1 MLAAINGKRE
11 DDARESSRPLH
22 SRKVFLASVAMVA
35 LLAVIAI
42 IRIVSSYS
50 HTAQGFDEPAH
61 VGAAIEFLD
70 KGTYTLD
77 PVHPPLSRIAIGI
90 PLYLDGA
97 RYPNIAGP
105 DGRDYNVVGDAVL
118 NQSGHYLRRLIL
130 ARLGNLPFFVLA
142 CVVVF
147 LWAYSEFGNF
157 AAVAAVALFTTLP
170 IVLAFSSLAYTDMA
184 AASTQAAACWA
195 FAVWLD
201 RRNMRATLWMGLA
214 VGLAL
219 LAKETG
225 CLFLPACFFSMVIVK
240 WLLAHSKKTS
250 PVQTNEIRSG
260 DVLSDRRTEPKKTEH
275 KKTVKQIVLA
285 AALVCVV
292 VWAGYGF
299 SVGHLRESLQ
309 LSPGSTISFHHLPGP
324 ARRIARAVV
333 DHDPRVPAPALLTG
347 VRTAWFLNQ
356 GSPPSYLLG
365 RIKKGGWWYFFLVG
379 VGVKAPIPF
388 LILLV
393 PGLLA
398 IRRAALDGRWTALAP
413 AVCAAAVF
421 LVTMPVKYNAGMRHV
436 LVVFPLFAIVAG
448 SGCSYLWQLGSGRRA
463 WGRAALV
470 ALLCWQL
477 VSTVRASHDTIAYF
491 NEFAGSDPSKI
502 LVSGCDFDCGQDLFA
517 LLRELQ
523 TRHVSHANF
532 ALWTSAD
539 MGAIGFPPFDIPE
552 PYQPVTGWFA
562 ISLRAW
568 RFGDFRRHPFHEPYP
583 QDAFDWLRQY
593 QPVARV
599 GETILLYYIPAK
611 QPR

>member
-1 MLAAINGKRE
+1 
-11 DDARESSRPLH
+11 
-22 SRKVFLASVAMVA
+22 
-35 LLAVIAI
+35 
-42 IRIVSSYS
+42 
-50 HTAQGFDEPAH
+50 
-61 VGAAIEFLD
+61 
-70 KGTYTLD
+70 
-77 PVHPPLSRIAIGI
+77 VHPPLSRIAIGI
-90 PLYLDGA
+90 PLYVAGA
-97 RYPNIAGP
+97 RYPNLTGP
-105 DGRDYNVVGDAVL
+105 DAQDYNVVGDVIL

-130 ARLGNLPFFVLA
+130 ARLGNLPFFVLG
-142 CVVVF
+142 CLVVF
-147 LWAYSEFGNF
+147 LWTRSEFGDF

-195 FAVWLD
+195 FAIWLD
-201 RRNMRATLWMGLA
+201 RRNTRATLWMGLA

-219 LAKETG
+219 LAKETS
-225 CLFLPACFFSMVIVK
+225 CLFLPACFLSMVIVR
-240 WLLAHSKKTS
+240 WLVPHFKKTF
-250 PVQTNEIRSG
+250 PVQSNEIRS
-260 DVLSDRRTEPKKTEH
+260 DDIRSDKAPWYRKTVN
-275 KKTVKQIVLA
+275 KKTVKQMALA
-285 AALVCVV
+285 VAVVCVV

-309 LSPGSTISFHHLPGP
+309 LSPDSTISFHHLPGP
-324 ARRIARAVV
+324 ARKIAREVV
-333 DHDPRVPAPALLTG
+333 EYDPRVPAPALLTG

-365 RIKKGGWWYFFLVG
+365 RIKNGGWWYFFLLG

-388 LILLV
+388 LILLI

-398 IRRAALDGRWTALAP
+398 IRRAAMEGRWGAMAPAACALAIL
-413 AVCAAAVF
+413 

-436 LVVFPLFAIVAG
+436 LVVFPLLAIVAG
-448 SGCSYLWQLGSGRRA
+448 CGCSYLWHLRAGRA
-463 WGRAALV
+463 WGRAALI
-470 ALLCWQL
+470 ALLFWQL

-491 NEFAGSDPSKI
+491 NEFAGSDPSKV
-502 LVSGCDFDCGQDLFA
+502 LASGCDFDCGQDLFA

-539 MGAIGFPPFDIPE
+539 MSAMGFPQFDIPE
-552 PYQPVTGWFA
+552 PYQPGTGWFA

-583 QDAFDWLRQY
+583 PDAFDWLEQY

-599 GETILLYYIPAK
+599 GKTILLYYIPENTAN
-611 QPR
+611 Q